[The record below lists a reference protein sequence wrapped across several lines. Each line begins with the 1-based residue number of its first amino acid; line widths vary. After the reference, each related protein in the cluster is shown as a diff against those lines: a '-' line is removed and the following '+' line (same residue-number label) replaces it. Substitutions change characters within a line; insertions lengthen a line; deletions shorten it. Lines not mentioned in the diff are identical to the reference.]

1 MLFCYV
7 NSLMINVKVN
17 VFLIMIYDLLI
28 LDLNLIIIKL
38 NQTNSNQQFY
48 FDYLNNLIQ
57 IIILYY
63 LMNFLNFSEPNEN
76 QNKNNNTESP
86 PYNFAN
92 QNYESPNFNMGTFDS
107 NDNK

>member
-38 NQTNSNQQFY
+38 NQTNSN
-48 FDYLNNLIQ
+48 
-57 IIILYY
+57 
-63 LMNFLNFSEPNEN
+63 
-76 QNKNNNTESP
+76 
-86 PYNFAN
+86 
-92 QNYESPNFNMGTFDS
+92 
-107 NDNK
+107 

>member
-38 NQTNSNQQFY
+38 NQSNSN
-48 FDYLNNLIQ
+48 
-57 IIILYY
+57 
-63 LMNFLNFSEPNEN
+63 
-76 QNKNNNTESP
+76 
-86 PYNFAN
+86 
-92 QNYESPNFNMGTFDS
+92 
-107 NDNK
+107 

>member
-1 MLFCYV
+1 
-7 NSLMINVKVN
+7 
-17 VFLIMIYDLLI
+17 
-28 LDLNLIIIKL
+28 
-38 NQTNSNQQFY
+38 
-48 FDYLNNLIQ
+48 
-57 IIILYY
+57 
-63 LMNFLNFSEPNEN
+63 MNFLNFSEPNEN